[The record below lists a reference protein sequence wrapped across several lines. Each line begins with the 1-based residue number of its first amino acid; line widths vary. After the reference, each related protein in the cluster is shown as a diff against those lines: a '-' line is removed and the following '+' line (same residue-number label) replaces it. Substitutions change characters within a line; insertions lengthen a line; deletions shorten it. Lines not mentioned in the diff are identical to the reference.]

1 MLDLESF
8 VFDKEMDPVQI
19 AIMLAMT
26 RNQEEEKEMLRR
38 YRGMGARCAVTM
50 VSGSNA
56 ADRNKT
62 LRSVVGLCLNERIV
76 DKKTEHLHP
85 VAHATW
91 EASQCSRTADIVVGQ
106 NFCVKAAVVRKDHW
120 FAICLYGSMG
130 MHELTAHKTV
140 GVGLMTIPE

>member
-76 DKKTEHLHP
+76 EKKTEHLHP
-85 VAHATW
+85 VAARRILWWGKTS
-91 EASQCSRTADIVVGQ
+91 ASRQRWCARTTGLPSAST
-106 NFCVKAAVVRKDHW
+106 AAWGCTSSPPTKPS
-120 FAICLYGSMG
+120 AL
-130 MHELTAHKTV
+130 A
-140 GVGLMTIPE
+140 

>member
-1 MLDLESF
+1 MLF
-8 VFDKEMDPVQI
+8 
-19 AIMLAMT
+19 
-26 RNQEEEKEMLRR
+26 
-38 YRGMGARCAVTM
+38 
-50 VSGSNA
+50 
-56 ADRNKT
+56 
-62 LRSVVGLCLNERIV
+62 RSE
-76 DKKTEHLHP
+76 KKTEHLHP